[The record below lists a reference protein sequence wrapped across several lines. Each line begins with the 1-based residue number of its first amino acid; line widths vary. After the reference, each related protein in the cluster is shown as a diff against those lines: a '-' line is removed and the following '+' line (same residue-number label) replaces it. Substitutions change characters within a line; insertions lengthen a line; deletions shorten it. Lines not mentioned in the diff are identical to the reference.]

1 MLQLL
6 TRKVDLE
13 RKNYKHELG
22 IEKSKRNE
30 MERKL
35 VLAMQTIENLKDQI
49 EVQTVSSY
57 CTLVMSAI
65 KGYMK
70 SCMGHCNY

>member
-1 MLQLL
+1 MKSIMLQLL

-49 EVQTVSSY
+49 EVRTVYSY
-57 CTLVMSAI
+57 CTLVHVRH
-65 KGYMK
+65 K
-70 SCMGHCNY
+70 